1 MTDVIEERMV
11 GITNDSNEMIA
22 NSSSRCPWL
31 QDYLT
36 REANLISR
44 WKEAGLF
51 VEADLD
57 DINCY
62 WLQFEPAPV
71 IYHMVL
77 AVLFLVIFFV
87 GSVSNALVIY
97 ITTT

>member
-1 MTDVIEERMV
+1 MTTNIEENMTGLINQSYEIIIDTV
-11 GITNDSNEMIA
+11 N
-22 NSSSRCPWL
+22 CPWR
-31 QDYLT
+31 QNYLS

-51 VEADLD
+51 VETDLN

-62 WLQFEPAPV
+62 WLKFEPAPV
-71 IYHMVL
+71 IYHMAL

-87 GSVSNALVIY
+87 GSVSNGIVIF
-97 ITTT
+97 ITST

>member
-1 MTDVIEERMV
+1 MTTNIEGKMV
-11 GITNDSNEMIA
+11 GETNQSGEIILDTFN
-22 NSSSRCPWL
+22 CPWRE
-31 QDYLT
+31 DYLS
-36 REANLISR
+36 REAILISR

-51 VEADLD
+51 VETDLN

-62 WLQFEPAPV
+62 WLKFEPAPV

-87 GSVSNALVIY
+87 GSVSNGIVIF

>member
-1 MTDVIEERMV
+1 MTDVIVNRMV
-11 GITNDSNEMIA
+11 GITNDSDEMIA
-22 NSSSRCPWL
+22 NSSRCPWL
-31 QDYLT
+31 QDYIS

-87 GSVSNALVIY
+87 GSVSNGIVIF